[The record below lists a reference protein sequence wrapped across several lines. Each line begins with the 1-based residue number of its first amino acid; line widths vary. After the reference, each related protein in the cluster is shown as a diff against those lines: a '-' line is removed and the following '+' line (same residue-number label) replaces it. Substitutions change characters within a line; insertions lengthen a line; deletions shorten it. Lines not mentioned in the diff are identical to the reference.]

1 MNDDKENIRNTKY
14 LYINKI
20 NEIKLEANSDSE
32 ENNKGD
38 ES

>member
-1 MNDDKENIRNTKY
+1 MNDDKEDIRNTKY
-14 LYINKI
+14 PYINKI

-32 ENNKGD
+32 EKNKGD